1 MSEQDGRRAT
11 TVQRPSNEDLEAWNA
26 YWKAQGQSWRTEP
39 EIDPER
45 KKFLADRLNKSP
57 DIEKG
62 IYPFKDIEQKLT
74 RADLEWLLAADEN
87 GQGQVDWNNWTSR
100 KGLDL
105 RGADL
110 RGLKLTGL
118 PLANMRGGLDWNEKL
133 QKTCKQQKD
142 AAVHLEKAKLRY
154 AHLEG
159 AILRYAYLEEASL
172 SHAHLEGAYMKYAHL
187 RGVNL
192 QGAFLD
198 SATDLK
204 EISLSDEHCV
214 GPHVAGVHWGE
225 VDLSVVDWSQVKL
238 LGDENEA
245 RQEKGKVKSKEE
257 KEELVW
263 DYRKAVRAYQQ
274 LAVALQSQGQAEA
287 ATHFAYRG
295 QVVQRVILRLQRKV
309 GAYIFS
315 WLLALLT
322 GYGSKPERTLYWYAG
337 VIVSFAVIYSILG
350 MIVGF
355 HWAWYEPLLFSF
367 KEFHGRGFFAEQ
379 SIPSALQT
387 TAALEAFFGLFIE
400 AGLISAFTQ
409 RFFGK

>member
-74 RADLEWLLAADEN
+74 RADVEWLLVANEN

-142 AAVHLEKAKLRY
+142 AAVH
-154 AHLEG
+154 
-159 AILRYAYLEEASL
+159 
-172 SHAHLEGAYMKYAHL
+172 
-187 RGVNL
+187 
-192 QGAFLD
+192 
-198 SATDLK
+198 
-204 EISLSDEHCV
+204 
-214 GPHVAGVHWGE
+214 
-225 VDLSVVDWSQVKL
+225 
-238 LGDENEA
+238 
-245 RQEKGKVKSKEE
+245 
-257 KEELVW
+257 
-263 DYRKAVRAYQQ
+263 
-274 LAVALQSQGQAEA
+274 
-287 ATHFAYRG
+287 
-295 QVVQRVILRLQRKV
+295 
-309 GAYIFS
+309 
-315 WLLALLT
+315 
-322 GYGSKPERTLYWYAG
+322 
-337 VIVSFAVIYSILG
+337 
-350 MIVGF
+350 
-355 HWAWYEPLLFSF
+355 
-367 KEFHGRGFFAEQ
+367 
-379 SIPSALQT
+379 
-387 TAALEAFFGLFIE
+387 
-400 AGLISAFTQ
+400 
-409 RFFGK
+409 